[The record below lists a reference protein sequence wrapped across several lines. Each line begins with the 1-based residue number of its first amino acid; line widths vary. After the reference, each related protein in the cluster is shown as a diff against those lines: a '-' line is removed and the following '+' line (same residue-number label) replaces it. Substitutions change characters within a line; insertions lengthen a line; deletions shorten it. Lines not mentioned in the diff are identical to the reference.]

1 MTDVAQALQSSTDLP
16 LVEAILKFEPDV
28 MEWSRKHGGDYLAH
42 AETAVNMFGVP
53 LVGVRE
59 DCGLFSGA
67 VASVRKSAA
76 LAMLSALRNHRVE
89 MVFNLRLLIENTCL
103 MGYLAAHPDGGPMWK
118 LDGEGKLIDADR
130 ITGAAYKWVSEKYPE
145 ASDALKRKKD
155 VFNKH
160 WSHANIENTIVLF
173 DYQAFAAGK
182 GMTSFF
188 DEQEDRW
195 VHMNMSDV
203 GNCVTLALVMLV
215 MVVMEFNAATL
226 KDGFLDKVKALDAR
240 RVELNDRI
248 NRDLGSKIEGELVG
262 FRTGVTFG
270 VLAE

>member
-1 MTDVAQALQSSTDLP
+1 MTDSTQSPPAQTELP

-28 MEWSRKHGGDYLAH
+28 MDWNRSHGGDYLTF
-42 AETAVNMFGVP
+42 AETAVNMWGVP
-53 LVGVRE
+53 LAGVRE

-89 MVFNLRLLIENTCL
+89 MVFNLRLLVESTCL
-103 MGYLAAHPDGGPMWK
+103 MGYLAAHPDGGAAWK
-118 LDGEGKLIDADR
+118 LDEEGKLADADK
-130 ITGAAYKWVSEKYPE
+130 ITGAAYKWVAEKYPQVSE
-145 ASDALKRKKD
+145 ALKRKKD

-160 WSHANIENTIVLF
+160 WSHANIENSIVLF

-188 DEQEDRW
+188 DEQDDRW

-203 GNCVTLALVMLV
+203 GNCVTLALIMLV
-215 MVVMEFNAATL
+215 MVVIDHKAGTVR
-226 KDGFLDKVKALDAR
+226 DGFIDKVKALDAR
-240 RVELNDRI
+240 RLELNHRI
-248 NRDLGSKIEGELVG
+248 NEDLGSKVEGELAG
-262 FRTGVTFG
+262 FKTGIAFG
-270 VLAE
+270 VLSE